1 MKLWNLVYTSTYAA
15 THRPDIV
22 RCLTVMHGLGTLSA
36 SHDGSIMLWAQSG
49 KVLMVM
55 VGHTSI
61 VYSVDAHVSGLIVN
75 GSEDHI
81 AKI

>member
-1 MKLWNLVYTSTYAA
+1 MFLLLEC
-15 THRPDIV
+15 IV
-22 RCLTVMHGLGTLSA
+22 AITLTTRFFCIS
-36 SHDGSIMLWAQSG
+36 SIMLWAQSG
-49 KVLMVM
+49 KALMVM

-61 VYSVDAHVSGLIVN
+61 VYSVDAHVFGLIVN